1 MRLIHCFASASLLAA
16 STLYAQTPP
25 STPPAM
31 PPAPPPGSSPTTS
44 GTRPST
50 TSPTT
55 GGPSTIPQFPTTG
68 GTTPSKTTVVFPTDL
83 FRMNDVSKTVS
94 LTDRQVN
101 QLNTMTQQLQSR
113 FQTQF
118 ERLASLPAQQRTDR
132 TLELNRE
139 YTNAW
144 INGAREF
151 LNGSQLT
158 RYQQLQFQFGGFASL
173 TDPVLQKALNI
184 TDAQLPKLR
193 ADVTWSDQKLAAI
206 RETAL
211 TNQARALQMFNTFN
225 AAAQE
230 RWGQLLSAEQQR
242 AWAQLTGDPFAF
254 PPPFPVAGPPVGAVP
269 PKR

>member
-16 STLYAQTPP
+16 SALYAQTPP
-25 STPPAM
+25 STPPPT
-31 PPAPPPGSSPTTS
+31 PPAPPPGSSPTTG
-44 GTRPST
+44 GTRPPT

-55 GGPSTIPQFPTTG
+55 GGPSTTPMFPTTG
-68 GTTPSKTTVVFPTDL
+68 GTSQSKSNVVFPTDL
-83 FRMNDVSKTVS
+83 FRMNDVSKSVN

-101 QLNTMTQQLQSR
+101 QLNTMTQQLQGR
-113 FQTQF
+113 FQAQF
-118 ERLASLPAQQRTDR
+118 EKLASLPAQQRADR

-144 INGAREF
+144 INSAREF

-173 TDPVLQKALNI
+173 TDPVLQKALNVS
-184 TDAQLPKLR
+184 DAQMAKLR
-193 ADVTWSDQKLAAI
+193 ADVAWSEQQLGVI

-230 RWGQLLSAEQQR
+230 RWNQLLSAEQQR
-242 AWAQLTGDPFAF
+242 AWAQLTGDPFVF
-254 PPPFPVAGPPVGAVP
+254 PPPFPAAAPPIGGVP